1 MQLSGMENGDV
12 AGVVSLGTEYGAL
25 AVEKRDNKYTVRQI
39 LGTQYFD
46 CDMPYTTQN
55 SNDFELSESD
65 FKDTGKT
72 VTFRYT
78 VKCTG
83 HIDHMELNL
92 PVKAAPVEELTLELS
107 FDGKNYEKA
116 FSFASKAGRWVGVK
130 NGIFC
135 AHDNTVK
142 NDKTGYVLVD
152 SVEYMPKEDQQ
163 NDIL

>member
-1 MQLSGMENGDV
+1 MDR
-12 AGVVSLGTEYGAL
+12 Y
-25 AVEKRDNKYTVRQI
+25 
-39 LGTQYFD
+39 
-46 CDMPYTTQN
+46 
-55 SNDFELSESD
+55 FELSESD

-116 FSFASKAGRWVGVK
+116 FSFASKAGRWVGGK

-152 SVEYMPKEDQQ
+152 SVEYMPKED
-163 NDIL
+163 

>member
-1 MQLSGMENGDV
+1 MWQALYHWERNTARWRLKSGITNIQSDRFWEH
-12 AGVVSLGTEYGAL
+12 SIL
-25 AVEKRDNKYTVRQI
+25 TVICRIQHK
-39 LGTQYFD
+39 
-46 CDMPYTTQN
+46 N

-152 SVEYMPKEDQQ
+152 SVEYMPKED
-163 NDIL
+163 